1 MAELGVGIE
10 DVDFSAS
17 KAVAKYDAESNEGK
31 KSKSAKF
38 RLTSGATKGSAKLVE
53 AAPLIY
59 PEIDEVVY
67 SGKDGQE
74 TFKDKAKDA
83 GEFLASYV
91 DRRAQMTYVS
101 FEDFWDAPRK
111 HQLTM
116 TTQAKKDPNSSLI
129 IPESQ
134 RKSEST
140 SKWADPN
147 HPMFNGGLVGLVS
160 GGYLDAG
167 KRRAEKR
174 ERKLER
180 KEARWE
186 RRYGPRPQYPTQG
199 LEGLSLQGAE
209 QQRPDYYSRR
219 SSGRRQHPRERA
231 ARRGNGNGGII
242 GSVRKI
248 MQEDVLYLMI
258 VPMPSEAEIAEARE
272 MIRLEKEKK

>member
-1 MAELGVGIE
+1 
-10 DVDFSAS
+10 
-17 KAVAKYDAESNEGK
+17 
-31 KSKSAKF
+31 
-38 RLTSGATKGSAKLVE
+38 
-53 AAPLIY
+53 
-59 PEIDEVVY
+59 
-67 SGKDGQE
+67 
-74 TFKDKAKDA
+74 
-83 GEFLASYV
+83 
-91 DRRAQMTYVS
+91 
-101 FEDFWDAPRK
+101 
-111 HQLTM
+111 M
-116 TTQAKKDPNSSLI
+116 TTQAKKDPNSALV

-134 RKSEST
+134 RKAEST

-180 KEARWE
+180 KDARWE
-186 RRYGPRPQYPTQG
+186 RRYGSRPQYPTQG
-199 LEGLSLQGAE
+199 LESLSLLGTE

-219 SSGRRQHPRERA
+219 SSGRRGHPRERA
-231 ARRGNGNGGII
+231 ARRAGGNGGII

-258 VPMPSEAEIAEARE
+258 VPMPSEAEIAEAKE